1 MEDENL
7 ELEYPMFSMGTV
19 VDGDDFAIKYRTQIA
34 ESVHLA
40 IKRMIQYSLDEVPV
54 FGIENTDSVFVL
66 GRDEMVNAVDG
77 CIAYYM
83 EEEAYEIC
91 AELNHLKA
99 SL

>member
-7 ELEYPMFSMGTV
+7 ELEYPVFSMEGV
-19 VDGDDFAIKYRTQIA
+19 ADGDHFAIKYRTQIA
-34 ESVHLA
+34 EAVHLA
-40 IKRMIQYSLDEVPV
+40 IKRMIQYELEEVPV
-54 FGIENTDSVFVL
+54 FGIEDTDSIFVL
-66 GRDEMVNAVDG
+66 GREEMIHAVDG

-99 SL
+99 RL